1 LAIID
6 TNVVIEYLRGNA
18 KIAKIVDSNFES
30 GGISITT
37 ITRYE
42 LLQRA
47 NKDQSVLS
55 FISEINVYGFDKRA
69 SDKAAE
75 VWHRLKAKGKV
86 VDDVDL
92 FIASIALSNG
102 EKLITLDNGFR
113 HIEGDIEIVKG

>member
-1 LAIID
+1 MAIID

-18 KIAKIVDSNFES
+18 KIANIVDSNL
-30 GGISITT
+30 GGEEIGITT

-47 NKDQSVLS
+47 NKDQSIIS
-55 FISEINVYGFDKRA
+55 FLSEINVYGFDKRA

-75 VWHRLKAKGKV
+75 IWHRLKAKGKV
-86 VDDVDL
+86 VDDLDL

-113 HIEGDIEIVKG
+113 HIEGDIEIIKG

>member
-18 KIAKIVDSNFES
+18 KIANIVDSNL
-30 GGISITT
+30 GGEGIGITT

-47 NKDQSVLS
+47 NKDQSIIS
-55 FISEINVYGFDKRA
+55 FLSEINVYGFDKRA

-75 VWHRLKAKGKV
+75 IWHRLKAKGKV
-86 VDDVDL
+86 VDDLDL

-113 HIEGDIEIVKG
+113 HIEGDIEIIKG

>member
-1 LAIID
+1 MAIID

-18 KIAKIVDSNFES
+18 KIANIVDSNL
-30 GGISITT
+30 GGEGIGITA

-47 NKDQSVLS
+47 NKDQSIIS
-55 FISEINVYGFDKRA
+55 FLSEINVYGFDKRA

-75 VWHRLKAKGKV
+75 IWHRLKAKGKV
-86 VDDVDL
+86 VDDLDL

-113 HIEGDIEIVKG
+113 HIEGDIEIIKG

>member
-1 LAIID
+1 MAIID

-18 KIAKIVDSNFES
+18 KIANIVDSNL
-30 GGISITT
+30 GGEGIGITT

-47 NKDQSVLS
+47 NKDQSIIS
-55 FISEINVYGFDKRA
+55 FLSEINVYGFDKRA

-75 VWHRLKAKGKV
+75 IWHRLKAKGKV
-86 VDDVDL
+86 VDDLDL

-113 HIEGDIEIVKG
+113 HIEGDIEIIKG

>member
-1 LAIID
+1 MAIID

-18 KIAKIVDSNFES
+18 KIANIVDSNLGRE
-30 GGISITT
+30 GISITT

-47 NKDQSVLS
+47 NKDQSIIS
-55 FISEINVYGFDKRA
+55 FLSEINVYGFDKRA

-86 VDDVDL
+86 VDDLDL

-113 HIEGDIEIVKG
+113 HIEGDIEIIKG

>member
-1 LAIID
+1 MAIID